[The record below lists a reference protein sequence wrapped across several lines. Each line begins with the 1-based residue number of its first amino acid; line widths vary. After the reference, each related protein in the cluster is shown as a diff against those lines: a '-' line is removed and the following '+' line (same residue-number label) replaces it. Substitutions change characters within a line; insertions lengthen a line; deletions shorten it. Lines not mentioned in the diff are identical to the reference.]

1 MLVGGIVSKS
11 NKIIAGG
18 RTALTLLWLS
28 FLFLGRTAFA
38 QQGLVMNLTATS
50 GAVENSPVVVKA
62 EVKSLTNIS
71 QALLFYRNDLSTD
84 FQQTEMSFQESSMT
98 LSGTVPSSYVVS
110 PYIEVYV
117 RLIMRDG
124 TTETYPSESPTENPV
139 RISVGRSESE
149 KDILIISPDRD
160 QRLTV
165 DNLMIAAS
173 MLFAPKSVD
182 RKKTRLYF
190 DGLDVT
196 GDAVVSGQVIVYSP
210 SKFPMPITG
219 GIHTAKVVL
228 YDSSGSRA
236 ASLEWSFYIIAPGEK
251 QGSGFSYQG
260 SGKIELRNETISGV
274 STWYNR
280 GDLNLNG
287 TALGMNMGANV
298 HVTSEEK
305 SYRQPQDR
313 FGIYASTSWLSLR
326 LGDSYPA
333 FSPLIM
339 NGLRVRGV
347 SGMLSLG
354 FFNLQAA
361 YGQTVRGINGQY
373 LDTVVV
379 APGSGL
385 QLTGANYIRLD
396 DSTFIGVNYGTY
408 SRNLLAV
415 RPSFNFGS
423 HASVGFT
430 FLKSSDVLSSVNFGS
445 DPNQNVVL
453 GSDFSMNFD
462 NRRINFLA
470 EGAMSMLNQ
479 NTAVGSRS
487 AAFIDSVSQSNTGTQ
502 INNIVPL
509 TTLSQ
514 LITINEYLVPLDP
527 TKLSSLAWDVG
538 LSLNYFN
545 TFAKVGYVYRG
556 PDYASFGQ
564 PFIRTDIRG
573 LDFFLRPRLFSNQV
587 LLSISYENLFDNL
600 QHQKVATTNFVNS
613 NVAVSYFPIASL
625 PGLTLGYSSYYNI
638 NSLSPDSAYAIDNL
652 TYRYYIE
659 SNYSFKYGGQQ
670 NLAVSFGISKR
681 KDKVLLGINM
691 VNSNVSFMLNSSFGS
706 VPLRTTIGFNL
717 NGNRTAMKDTTALVL
732 YEQIQ
737 TFNYTFITLG
747 ASYGFFKDR
756 LNVGA
761 NYTPTFGAFTRNGY
775 GFTASYLVAQ
785 AQSINLNVSYFAA
798 TGSDDLIGSLV
809 YAVDF

>member
-11 NKIIAGG
+11 SKRIAGG
-18 RTALTLLWLS
+18 KTALALVCLPFLCLARTAL
-28 FLFLGRTAFA
+28 A
-38 QQGLVMNLTATS
+38 QQGLVMNLTATT
-50 GAVENSPVVVKA
+50 GAVENNPVVVKA
-62 EVKSLTNIS
+62 DMKSLTDIS

-98 LSGTVPSSYVVS
+98 LSGTVPSSYVIS

-124 TTETYPSESPTENPV
+124 STETYPTENPTEDPV
-139 RISVGRSESE
+139 RISVGRSQSE

-182 RKKTRLYF
+182 RQKTRLYL

-196 GDAVVSGQVIVYSP
+196 SDAVVSGQVIVYSP
-210 SKFPMPITG
+210 SKFPTPITG
-219 GIHTAKVVL
+219 GVHTAKVVL
-228 YDSSGSRA
+228 YDSSGAQA

-251 QGSGFSYQG
+251 QRPGFSYQG
-260 SGKIELRNETISGV
+260 SGKIELSNETISGV

-280 GDLNLNG
+280 GDLNLGG
-287 TALGMNMGANV
+287 TGFGMNMGANV
-298 HVTSEEK
+298 HITSEEK

-313 FGIYASTSWLSLR
+313 FGIYASTSWLSLK

-347 SGMLSLG
+347 SGRLSLG
-354 FFNLQAA
+354 FFNLEAA

-379 APGSGL
+379 GPGSGL
-385 QLTGANYIRLD
+385 QLTGASYIRLN

-408 SRNLLAV
+408 SRNLFAV
-415 RPSFNFGS
+415 RPSFDFGS
-423 HASVGFT
+423 HANLGFT
-430 FLKSSDVLSSVNFGS
+430 FLKSSDVLSSISLGTNP
-445 DPNQNVVL
+445 DQNVVV

-462 NRRINFLA
+462 KRRINFLA

-479 NTAVGSRS
+479 NTAVGNRS

-509 TTLSQ
+509 TTLSR

-527 TKLSSLAWDVG
+527 TKLSSLAWDVSI
-538 LSLNYFN
+538 SLNYLN
-545 TFAKVGYVYRG
+545 TFAKLGYIYRG

-564 PFIRTDIRG
+564 PFIRTDVRG

-600 QHQKVATTNFVNS
+600 QRQKIATTNFVNS

-625 PGLTLGYSSYYNI
+625 PGLTFGYSSYYNT
-638 NSLSPDSAYAIDNL
+638 NALSPDSAYAIDNL
-652 TYRYYIE
+652 TYRYYVE
-659 SNYSFKYGGQQ
+659 SNYSFQCLGQQ

-681 KDKVLLGINM
+681 QDKVLLGTNID
-691 VNSNVSFMLNSSFGS
+691 NSNVSFMLNSIFSAA
-706 VPLRTTIGFNL
+706 PLRTTIGFNL
-717 NGNRTAMKDTTALVL
+717 NGNRTAMKDTTALAL

-737 TFNYTFITLG
+737 TFNYTFITIG
-747 ASYGFFKDR
+747 ATYGFFNER
-756 LNVGA
+756 LSVGA

-775 GFTASYLVAQ
+775 GFIASYLVAK
-785 AQSINLNVSYFAA
+785 AQSINLDINYFAV
-798 TGSDDLIGSLV
+798 TGSNDLIGSLV

>member
-11 NKIIAGG
+11 SKLIAGG
-18 RTALTLLWLS
+18 RIALTLVSLS
-28 FLFLGRTAFA
+28 FLFLARPASA
-38 QQGLVMNLTATS
+38 QQGLVINLTAAS
-50 GAVENSPVVVKA
+50 GAIENSPVLVKA
-62 EVKSLTNIS
+62 EVKSLSNIS

-98 LSGTVPSSYVVS
+98 LSGTVPSSYVIS

-124 TTETYPSESPTENPV
+124 STETYPTENPTENPV
-139 RISVGRSESE
+139 RISVGRSPSE

-182 RKKTRLYF
+182 RQKTRLYF

-196 GDAVVSGQVIVYSP
+196 SDAVVSGQVIVYSP
-210 SKFPMPITG
+210 SKFPMPIAG

-228 YDSSGSRA
+228 YDSNGAEA

-251 QGSGFSYQG
+251 QSPGFSYQG

-280 GDLNLNG
+280 GDLNLGG
-287 TALGMNMGANV
+287 TGFGMNMGANV
-298 HVTSEEK
+298 HITSEEK

-313 FGIYASTSWLSLR
+313 FGIYASTSWLSLK

-347 SGMLSLG
+347 SGRLSLG
-354 FFNLQAA
+354 FFNIEAA

-373 LDTVVV
+373 LDTLVV
-379 APGSGL
+379 APGSEL
-385 QLTGANYIRLD
+385 QLTGTNYIRLN
-396 DSTFIGVNYGTY
+396 DSTFINVNYGTF
-408 SRNLLAV
+408 SRDLFAV
-415 RPSFNFGS
+415 RPSFDFGS
-423 HASVGFT
+423 HASLGFT
-430 FLKSSDVLSSVNFGS
+430 FLKSSDVLSSIDIGSNPSQNVVFGS
-445 DPNQNVVL
+445 D
-453 GSDFSMNFD
+453 FTMNFD

-479 NTAVGSRS
+479 NTAVGNRS

-502 INNIVPL
+502 INNVVPL

-514 LITINEYLVPLDP
+514 LITINEYLIPLDP
-527 TKLSSLAWDVG
+527 AKLSSLAWDVS
-538 LSLNYFN
+538 LTLNYLN

-573 LDFFLRPRLFSNQV
+573 MEFFLRPRLFNNQV

-600 QHQKVATTNFVNS
+600 QRQKFATTNFVNS

-625 PGLTLGYSSYYNI
+625 PGLTLGYSSYYNT
-638 NSLSPDSAYAIDNL
+638 NSLTPDSAYAIDNL
-652 TYRYYIE
+652 TYRYYVE
-659 SNYSFKYGGQQ
+659 SNYSFKCLGRQ
-670 NLAVSFGISKR
+670 NLAVSYGISTR
-681 KDKVLLGINM
+681 KDKVLLGTNM
-691 VNSNVSFMLNSSFGS
+691 DNSNVSFMLNSNFGV
-706 VPLRTTIGFNL
+706 VPLTTTIGFNL
-717 NGNRTAMKDTTALVL
+717 NGNRTATKDTTALAL

-737 TFNYTFITLG
+737 TFNYTFITIG
-747 ASYGFFKDR
+747 ATYGFFHER
-756 LNVGA
+756 LSIGA

-785 AQSINLNVSYFAA
+785 AQSINLNITYFAV
-798 TGSDDLIGSLV
+798 TGSNDLIGSLV